1 MSYLRSLVLC
11 VISFFGY
18 CGTQQYPNTI
28 RVDGFFEPEHKS
40 AELAFKWTMQKIN
53 LHNDILSQVLV
64 AYIVKEVPPDDSFD
78 VSKKVCREIAA
89 GCKVIFGPGTR
100 VSSSHVQSMCKF
112 LAIPHI
118 QAHWDPRDVITDTK
132 DPDKDH
138 FSLNLYPYYL
148 SLSTAFRNLID
159 YWKWTQFTVI
169 YEDNDGLIRLQEVLK
184 VSNLPETKVTVRK
197 INDNPESYIS
207 LFKDLKERGEYRI
220 IIDCHVSR
228 VGIILEKALQVNAVS
243 EYFHYLFT
251 TLDLGLVELEQFK
264 HAGANITGMRL
275 VDPDRPLVKAVMGEW
290 KYEMFSSSSRTSPLI
305 DQTGIPTE
313 TALMYDAVYLFARG
327 LHGVQNAKNMN
338 FRQNIMCNSS
348 TSWEDGISLL
358 NYMKTMDF
366 EGLTGRI
373 HFGKYGE
380 RSHFTLDI
388 TKLDKPGLR
397 KIGTWHSNTGV
408 NITEDVKENLKKISD
423 HLANK
428 TLIVTTVLDDPYV
441 FQQIDENGVVTYEG
455 FCIDLLN
462 EISNHLGFKYEIRVA
477 PKNEY
482 GNCNDEGVCN
492 GMVKELVEK
501 RADLAVAGM
510 TITYE
515 REQVIDFTK
524 PFWNIGITILFRK
537 PKPEPPELF
546 SFLSPLDTQVWIY
559 VIAVYLCVSFMMFV
573 IARFTPYEWCNP
585 HPCDPNT
592 DTVENQF
599 SVLNSLWFTIGAF
612 MQQGC
617 EIAPRAVSTRMVAGC
632 WWFFTLIIISSY
644 TANLAA
650 FLTIEKMVSPIQG
663 AEDLAKQTDIKYG
676 TLGSGSTKAFFE
688 RSKFPTYQRMWSFM
702 KSATPS
708 VFVAGNKEGEGRVL
722 KGDYAYFAESSTIE
736 YMVERNCELM
746 QVGQWLDSKG
756 YGIALP
762 QDSPYR
768 DKISS
773 IILKL
778 QEDQTIQ
785 KFYNTWW
792 KEKNKDGE
800 CIDSSKKQT
809 NALTIKNVGGIFVV
823 LIAGTM
829 AGVVVAFFEFL
840 WKARK
845 NAKEDR
851 QSLCSEI
858 GEELRFAVRC
868 FDSSSKPV
876 HRKPSYDVTD
886 NGMQSM
892 PLNSYKNNGRN
903 DIGYN

>member
-1 MSYLRSLVLC
+1 MSDLRSLVLC

-228 VGIILEKALQVNAVS
+228 VGIIMEKALQVNAVS

-275 VDPDRPLVKAVMGEW
+275 VDPERPLVTAVTGEW

-380 RSHFTLDI
+380 RSEFTLDI
-388 TKLDKPGLR
+388 TKLDKPGLK
-397 KIGTWHSNTGV
+397 KIGTWDSKTGV
-408 NITEDVKENLKKISD
+408 NITEDVRENRKKISD

-441 FQQIDENGVVTYEG
+441 FQQVDEHGVVTYEG

-462 EISNHLGFKYEIRVA
+462 EISSHLGFKYEIRVS

-617 EIAPRAVSTRMVAGC
+617 EIAPRAVSTRMVAGV

-708 VFVAGNKEGEGRVL
+708 VFVAGNKEGEARVL

-756 YGIALP
+756 YGIGLP

-800 CIDSSKKQT
+800 CIDSTQKKT

-829 AGVVVAFFEFL
+829 AGAVVAFFEFL

-845 NAKEDR
+845 NAKEDK

-868 FDSSSKPV
+868 FDSSSKPA

-886 NGMQSM
+886 NGLQSM

-903 DIGYN
+903 DIAYN

>member
-408 NITEDVKENLKKISD
+408 NITEDVKENRKKISD

>member
-1 MSYLRSLVLC
+1 MYRHELLVLVVFSLC
-11 VISFFGY
+11 SY
-18 CGTQQYPNTI
+18 CRTQQYPNTI

-53 LHNDILSQVLV
+53 LRNDILSQVLV
-64 AYIVKEVPPDDSFD
+64 AYIVKEVTPDDSFD

-89 GCKVIFGPGTR
+89 GCKVIFGPSSR
-100 VSSSHVQSMCKF
+100 VSASHVQSICKY

-184 VSNLPETKVTVRK
+184 ASNLPETKVTVRK
-197 INDNPESYIS
+197 INDNPETYIS

-251 TLDLGLVELEQFK
+251 TLDLNLVELEQFK
-264 HAGANITGMRL
+264 HAGANITAMRL
-275 VDPDRPLVKAVMGEW
+275 VDPDRPLVTAVTGEW

-305 DQTGIPTE
+305 DQSGIPTE
-313 TALMYDAVYLFARG
+313 TALIYDAVYLFARG
-327 LHGVQNAKNMN
+327 LHGVEKAKNMN
-338 FRQNIMCNSS
+338 FRQGIMCNSS
-348 TSWEDGISLL
+348 TSWEDGLSLL

-380 RSHFTLDI
+380 RSDFTLDI
-388 TKLDKPGLR
+388 TKLDKMGLK
-397 KIGTWHSNTGV
+397 KIGTWDPKNLV
-408 NITEDVKENLKKISD
+408 NITEDARENRKKVSD
-423 HLANK
+423 QLANK

-441 FQQIDENGVVTYEG
+441 FQQIDEHGIVTYEG

-462 EISNHLGFKYEIRVA
+462 EISSQLGFKYEIRVS

-482 GNCNDEGVCN
+482 GNCNDEGECN
-492 GMVKELVEK
+492 GMVKELVER

-515 REQVIDFTK
+515 RERVIDFTK

-592 DTVENQF
+592 DVVENQF

-617 EIAPRAVSTRMVAGC
+617 EIAPRAVSTRMVAGV

-708 VFVAGNKEGEGRVL
+708 VFVSGNKEGEGRVL

-800 CIDSSKKQT
+800 CIDSSQKKT

-840 WKARK
+840 WKARQ
-845 NAKEDR
+845 NAREDK
-851 QSLCSEI
+851 QTLCSEM

-886 NGMQSM
+886 NGLQSM

-903 DIGYN
+903 DMYN

>member
-1 MSYLRSLVLC
+1 MTTLTS
-11 VISFFGY
+11 
-18 CGTQQYPNTI
+18 
-28 RVDGFFEPEHKS
+28 
-40 AELAFKWTMQKIN
+40 
-53 LHNDILSQVLV
+53 
-64 AYIVKEVPPDDSFD
+64 
-78 VSKKVCREIAA
+78 SKK
-89 GCKVIFGPGTR
+89 
-100 VSSSHVQSMCKF
+100 
-112 LAIPHI
+112 
-118 QAHWDPRDVITDTK
+118 
-132 DPDKDH
+132 
-138 FSLNLYPYYL
+138 
-148 SLSTAFRNLID
+148 
-159 YWKWTQFTVI
+159 
-169 YEDNDGLIRLQEVLK
+169 
-184 VSNLPETKVTVRK
+184 
-197 INDNPESYIS
+197 
-207 LFKDLKERGEYRI
+207 
-220 IIDCHVSR
+220 
-228 VGIILEKALQVNAVS
+228 
-243 EYFHYLFT
+243 
-251 TLDLGLVELEQFK
+251 
-264 HAGANITGMRL
+264 
-275 VDPDRPLVKAVMGEW
+275 
-290 KYEMFSSSSRTSPLI
+290 
-305 DQTGIPTE
+305 
-313 TALMYDAVYLFARG
+313 
-327 LHGVQNAKNMN
+327 
-338 FRQNIMCNSS
+338 
-348 TSWEDGISLL
+348 
-358 NYMKTMDF
+358 
-366 EGLTGRI
+366 
-373 HFGKYGE
+373 
-380 RSHFTLDI
+380 
-388 TKLDKPGLR
+388 
-397 KIGTWHSNTGV
+397 
-408 NITEDVKENLKKISD
+408 
-423 HLANK
+423 
-428 TLIVTTVLDDPYV
+428 
-441 FQQIDENGVVTYEG
+441 IDENGVVTYEG

-462 EISNHLGFKYEIRVA
+462 EISNHLGFKYEIRVS

-702 KSATPS
+702 KTATPS

-722 KGDYAYFAESSTIE
+722 NGDYAYFAESSTIE
-736 YMVERNCELM
+736 YMVERNCDLM

-756 YGIALP
+756 YGIGLP

-800 CIDSSKKQT
+800 CIDSTKKQT

-845 NAKEDR
+845 NAKEDK

-886 NGMQSM
+886 NGLQSM

-903 DIGYN
+903 DIGFN